1 MWNKLA
7 SWLPLREYEHVLM
20 ALPVSQDLTVSF
32 ALKIILMTEQGKV
45 LLSPYEERKLR
56 DIAKITIVILIDLI
70 NIYLHANNLSNL

>member
-7 SWLPLREYEHVLM
+7 SWLPLRKYEHVLM

-32 ALKIILMTEQGKV
+32 ALKMIVMTEQGKV
-45 LLSPYEERKLR
+45 FLSPYEERKLR